1 MKHFES
7 TKKVN
12 ELETIYLE
20 SLWNLLSL
28 RRVILLTEHNQD
40 PFDQLDE
47 TYRVQISLEDIDT
60 QSNNDDLTAKEI
72 EQLVID
78 HIKKKKNVPNLENL
92 SNLLDFIYKFIVY
105 KLIPLSTENN
115 SDDDENQT
123 FNGEHEIIHF
133 LNTESM
139 EISSTRSIEFNL
151 DEFNLENIRLK
162 NVHQLWR
169 CFVKIFLDIRN

>member
-1 MKHFES
+1 M
-7 TKKVN
+7 N
-12 ELETIYLE
+12 
-20 SLWNLLSL
+20 L

-47 TYRVQISLEDIDT
+47 IYRVQIRLEDITDSQ
-60 QSNNDDLTAKEI
+60 QSNNDELTAKEI

-105 KLIPLSTENN
+105 KLIRSPSSTENN
-115 SDDDENQT
+115 GDDGENQT
-123 FNGEHEIIHF
+123 FNGEHEIVHF
-133 LNTESM
+133 LNAESM

-151 DEFNLENIRLK
+151 DEFNLEKIRLK
-162 NVHQLWR
+162 NVHQLWQ

>member
-1 MKHFES
+1 MKHYK
-7 TKKVN
+7 TKVN
-12 ELETIYLE
+12 ELETVYLE

-47 TYRVQISLEDIDT
+47 TYRVQIRLEDIDS
-60 QSNNDDLTAKEI
+60 QSSNNDELTAKEI

-92 SNLLDFIYKFIVY
+92 SNLLDFIYKFIIY

-115 SDDDENQT
+115 GDDDENQT
-123 FNGEHEIIHF
+123 FNGDHEIVYF
-133 LNTESM
+133 LNAESI